1 MNARLI
7 KLSLQAAYR
16 SPDLTVKRAAVL
28 KYIAQT
34 LTAISFDQACDISV
48 RLVDSAESHEL
59 NFYYRQKDKPTN
71 VLSFASELPDE
82 IAQMLEQKPL
92 GDLAIC
98 IPVVVQEAAEQ
109 HKTAEAHFAHMVVHG
124 VLHLMGYDHELG
136 EQEAHAMEA
145 IEIEVM
151 QRLGFN
157 NPYAA
162 DER

>member
-16 SPDLTVKRAAVL
+16 SPDLSVKRTAVIS
-28 KYIAQT
+28 YVNQT
-34 LTAISFDQACDISV
+34 LTAIGFNQACDISI
-48 RLVDSAESHEL
+48 RLIDIAESHEL

-71 VLSFASELPDE
+71 VLSFASELPDD
-82 IAQMLEQKPL
+82 IARMLEQKPL

-98 IPVVVQEAAEQ
+98 IPVVLQEASEQ
-109 HKTAEAHFAHMVVHG
+109 QKTVEAHFAHMVVHG
-124 VLHLMGYDHELG
+124 TLHLMGYDHELG
-136 EQEAHAMEA
+136 EQQALAMET

-151 QRLGFN
+151 QRLGFS

-162 DER
+162 DEQ

>member
-16 SPDLTVKRAAVL
+16 SPDISVKRVAVIR
-28 KYIAQT
+28 YVSQT
-34 LTAISFDQACDISV
+34 LTAIGFNQACDISI
-48 RLVDSAESHEL
+48 RLIDLAESHEL

-71 VLSFASELPDE
+71 VLSFASELPDD

-98 IPVVVQEAAEQ
+98 IPVVLQEAREQ
-109 HKTAEAHFAHMVVHG
+109 HKTPEAHFAHMVVHG
-124 VLHLMGYDHELG
+124 TLHLMGYDHEIS
-136 EQEAHAMEA
+136 EQDALAMET

-151 QRLGFN
+151 QRLGFT

-162 DER
+162 DE